1 CDGSQKR
8 AILDFEDILSI
19 FSALV
24 VVLPLGPR
32 ENFFR
37 TFQNAFTFEDAAK
50 SLAYITI
57 SQSTSGP
64 KPGDPKQRVNI
75 TFEMERHMAKTMC
88 QVFMDARL
96 IENAADQSSLVFN
109 DTGFYRLTPKGLHVV
124 ERFISDNG
132 INNADRLLPVFRS
145 QPICINLVPFER
157 TQNEDEIHITDPM
170 LTALFRRFAGD
181 RPNYC
186 ALDHHPKQ
194 NSDSDKF
201 QTHNERSRGIVLSDV
216 PERAGSGT
224 ISIPILSNISGAKEH
239 HQQVHK
245 HCFSASSA
253 MDWLRDFT
261 CVVTR
266 DEAGLLAA
274 HFVRLQ
280 LITLNRGEFLD
291 TSKAIY
297 RITDE
302 GRIAAQWDLLS
313 GKSMNI
319 YAAQDSTVS
328 LTHNHEE

>member
-1 CDGSQKR
+1 
-8 AILDFEDILSI
+8 
-19 FSALV
+19 
-24 VVLPLGPR
+24 
-32 ENFFR
+32 
-37 TFQNAFTFEDAAK
+37 
-50 SLAYITI
+50 
-57 SQSTSGP
+57 
-64 KPGDPKQRVNI
+64 
-75 TFEMERHMAKTMC
+75 MAKTMC

-96 IENAADQSSLVFN
+96 IENAADQSSLIFN
-109 DTGFYRLTPKGLHVV
+109 DTGFYRLTPKGLHIV

-157 TQNEDEIHITDPM
+157 TPDEDEICIMDPM

-186 ALDHHPKQ
+186 DLDHHPRQ

-239 HQQVHK
+239 HHQQVHK
-245 HCFSASSA
+245 HCFNASSA
-253 MDWLRDFT
+253 MEWLRDFT

-280 LITLNRGEFLD
+280 LITLVS
-291 TSKAIY
+291 SKARRSELAVFSTGAVGYKVRGLAI
-297 RITDE
+297 IL
-302 GRIAAQWDLLS
+302 I
-313 GKSMNI
+313 KSSPP
-319 YAAQDSTVS
+319 AVS
-328 LTHNHEE
+328 LCRIGESSWTPQRLSTG